1 MKLHENPSDGNRAVA
16 DGRTDTVKLLVAAH
30 IVSSPKTFLPPRLSV
45 SGWESGRDS
54 LCKICITAQ
63 QA

>member
-30 IVSSPKTFLPPRLSV
+30 FVSSPKTFPPTASPCEWVR
-45 SGWESGRDS
+45 EGRDS
-54 LCKICITAQ
+54 LCKIFLSTQ
-63 QA
+63 QS